1 MPHHRPRG
9 LGAALVL
16 GLVLSLAACGSS
28 SKSSST
34 TAAASSESTSA
45 GPTTTATGSG
55 DTESTGTAS
64 AEVCAAKQDLQT
76 SITDLKDVNIA
87 SSGTS
92 GLQDAITKIKDNL
105 STLRS
110 AAGDQL
116 KPEIDAFQTSL
127 DDLQTAIKNVSS
139 GGVSAV
145 VTAVKDAGTSG
156 ADLLDALSELKCS

>member
-1 MPHHRPRG
+1 MTHHR
-9 LGAALVL
+9 LGAAILL

-34 TAAASSESTSA
+34 TAAASSETTSA
-45 GPTTTATGSG
+45 GPATTAPGSG

-64 AEVCAAKQDLQT
+64 AEVCAAKEDLQT

-92 GLQDAITKIKDNL
+92 GLQSAITKIKDNL

-127 DDLQTAIKNVSS
+127 DDLQKAIENVSS

-145 VTAVKDAGTSG
+145 ATAVKDTGTSG
-156 ADLLDALSELKCS
+156 ADLLDALSELRCS

>member
-1 MPHHRPRG
+1 MTHHR
-9 LGAALVL
+9 LGAAVLL

-34 TAAASSESTSA
+34 TAATSSETTSA
-45 GPTTTATGSG
+45 GPATTAPGSG

-64 AEVCAAKQDLQT
+64 AEVCAARQDLQT

-92 GLQDAITKIKDNL
+92 GLQAAITKIKDNL

-116 KPEIDAFQTSL
+116 KPEVDAFQTSL
-127 DDLQTAIKNVSS
+127 DDLQTAIKDVSS

-145 VTAVKDAGTSG
+145 VTAVKDAGTTG
-156 ADLLDALSELKCS
+156 ANLLDALSELKCS

>member
-1 MPHHRPRG
+1 MTQQRSRG
-9 LGAALVL
+9 LGAAVLV

-45 GPTTTATGSG
+45 GSTTVPGSG
-55 DTESTGTAS
+55 DSEAPGTAS
-64 AEVCAAKQDLQT
+64 AAVCAARDDLQT

-92 GLQDAITKIKDNL
+92 GLQAAITKIKDNL
-105 STLRS
+105 STLKS

-139 GGVSAV
+139 GGVAAV

-156 ADLLDALSELKCS
+156 ADLLDALSELKCG

>member
-1 MPHHRPRG
+1 MNHHRSRG
-9 LGAALVL
+9 LGAAILL

-45 GPTTTATGSG
+45 GPTTAPGSG

-92 GLQDAITKIKDNL
+92 GLQAAITTIKDNL

-116 KPEIDAFQTSL
+116 KPEIDTFQTSL

-139 GGVSAV
+139 GGVAAV